1 MSETG
6 LIATVAPTELLLW
19 KLCHQYAQEYPNPQH
34 PIRSELIAA
43 FVPRLVRRL
52 LLQRLASAVMTGAS
66 ALEVMLKSQGTYV
79 AEAANVLKGYSHD
92 LVLQIV
98 ELDSYLHEPGLNE
111 GECGNWLTTWGYSFQ
126 EATELIRRAR
136 RYQPGRRPAK
146 RQTAVHVLE
155 ARRLDKSRS
164 WPSLADEFC
173 DCGEPPHDESC
184 HDALRKSAAQL
195 ESVLQKYKEI
205 AVPAEPL
212 APLAKLFLDRLDWK
226 SS

>member
-1 MSETG
+1 VSETD
-6 LIATVAPTELLLW
+6 LIATKVAPMAFFPW

-43 FVPRLVRRL
+43 FVPRLVRL
-52 LLQRLASAVMTGAS
+52 LLLPALASGVMTVAS
-66 ALEVMLKSQGTYV
+66 ALESQGAYV
-79 AEAANVLKGYSHD
+79 VDAGKLLKGYTQD

-98 ELDSYLHEPGLNE
+98 ELDSYLHEAGLNE
-111 GECGNWLTTWGYSFQ
+111 AECGNWLTSLGYSFE

-136 RYQPGRRPAK
+136 RYQPGRRPVK

-184 HDALRKSAAQL
+184 HEALRKSAAQL
-195 ESVLQKYKEI
+195 ESVLKKYKEI